1 VLIALV
7 FVLVG
12 AAMLAFGLAR
22 WRITSKTRCVI
33 ALRRYFVT

>member
-1 VLIALV
+1 MGGCEAGGGPVLIALV

-22 WRITSKTRCVI
+22 WRIRGTP
-33 ALRRYFVT
+33 